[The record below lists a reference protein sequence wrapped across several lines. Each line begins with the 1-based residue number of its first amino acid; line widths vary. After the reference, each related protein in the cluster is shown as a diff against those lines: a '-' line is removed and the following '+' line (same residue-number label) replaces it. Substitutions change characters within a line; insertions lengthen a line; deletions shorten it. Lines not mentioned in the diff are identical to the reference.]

1 MCSEGCDPKK
11 VFVSAEVEVDW
22 SYGMQGKGVSSR
34 DIRIN
39 WTDLA
44 HFKRSF
50 TDPLPKI
57 REEGFLKAGITPTGP
72 LYYQFF

>member
-1 MCSEGCDPKK
+1 
-11 VFVSAEVEVDW
+11 VEVDW
-22 SYGMQGKGVSSR
+22 NYGMQGKGVNSR

-50 TDPLPKI
+50 TDALPKI
-57 REEGFLKAGITPTGP
+57 REAKNKGRRISKSRNQPDRPALLSVLLE
-72 LYYQFF
+72 

>member
-1 MCSEGCDPKK
+1 
-11 VFVSAEVEVDW
+11 
-22 SYGMQGKGVSSR
+22 MQGKGVSSR

-57 REEGFLKAGITPTGP
+57 REEGFLKAGINPTGP